1 MKQERE
7 KRGEKSGKVR
17 GRREM
22 VRREESEDCWKDG
35 LEQDWDGNRV
45 NKTFESFH
53 WRLEELAFQGFQ
65 WGKTGSDL
73 YTDSARRLKIERVKE
88 EQMR

>member
-45 NKTFESFH
+45 NTTFESFH
-53 WRLEELAFQGFQ
+53 
-65 WGKTGSDL
+65 
-73 YTDSARRLKIERVKE
+73 
-88 EQMR
+88 